1 MNNVILIG
9 FMGCGKTTVGKIL
22 AEDLSL
28 DYYDIDEFIETN
40 TKMSIPEIFKKAG
53 EEWFRNQESF
63 ALTCL
68 TDADNRLIATGGGI
82 VEKEENLETLKK
94 GGTVVYLK
102 ASPDKLWTR
111 AGKDPNR
118 PLSTDLASFRKLF
131 DRRKARYEAVSDI
144 VIDTGSLSVERT
156 VEAVKKALSELKPT
170 EE

>member
-1 MNNVILIG
+1 MNNIILIG
-9 FMGCGKTTVGKIL
+9 FMGSGKTTIGKLL
-22 AEDLSL
+22 AEEYSL
-28 DYYDIDEFIETN
+28 EYYDIDEFIEEN

-53 EEWFRNQESF
+53 ESWFRDQEAF

-68 TDADNRLIATGGGI
+68 TDATNRLIATGGGI
-82 VEKEENLETLKK
+82 VEREENLETLKK
-94 GGTVVYLK
+94 GGTVIYLK

-131 DRRKARYEAVSDI
+131 ERRKARYEAAADI
-144 VIDTGSLSVERT
+144 VIDTGNLSVERT
-156 VEAVKKALSELKPT
+156 VEAIKKALADVNPT